1 MNGKWIQICMRG
13 FRPFSGSP
21 GLRAGSGAADFLH
34 ARHPIPQSRS
44 APAGGCKPRS
54 RPCGLLANQGRA
66 AVSWSIGPAGVGGSP
81 AVVRVVGESG
91 WGGGVPVSR
100 VSRVSRVRRL
110 ARGRAG
116 CWRIRVGRRC
126 SGQPGQPGQP
136 GPEARPRPCGLLANQ
151 EGGVSRSAENPGRV
165 SVCPAAGEGSR
176 MPIRVSAGPK
186 AEERTNAGPP
196 SAGCPACWD
205 SVGQSTEPRRR
216 FAGKGCLL
224 WVRALCRACCP
235 QKMKGAPKG
244 SLPHQKLTLKNY
256 PLFGRPP

>member
-1 MNGKWIQICMRG
+1 MRG

-21 GLRAGSGAADFLH
+21 GLRAGPGAADFLH
-34 ARHPIPQSRS
+34 VRHPIPQSRFAS
-44 APAGGCKPRS
+44 VGECKPRS
-54 RPCGLLANQGRA
+54 R
-66 AVSWSIGPAGVGGSP
+66 SWPWSWRGAGKSGWPGSMFALSGPEGVRPRPG
-81 AVVRVVGESG
+81 RVVGKQG
-91 WGGGVPVSR
+91 WPGSVPVRRDPGACLPDKAGVCLSGSR
-100 VSRVSRVRRL
+100 
-110 ARGRAG
+110 
-116 CWRIRVGRRC
+116 
-126 SGQPGQPGQP
+126 
-136 GPEARPRPCGLLANQ
+136 
-151 EGGVSRSAENPGRV
+151 
-165 SVCPAAGEGSR
+165 EGSR

-186 AEERTNAGPP
+186 AGERTNAGPP